1 MPHGASAKAL
11 SERESHS
18 MRRNPA
24 CGITAQL
31 KYSSF
36 SP

>member
-24 CGITAQL
+24 CGITAVM
-31 KYSSF
+31 
-36 SP
+36 PHAA